1 MIQRDAWARVTPYEL
16 GIPGRDFADR
26 VFAAIDEEMESRGVD
41 GTDPGAFFQLGE
53 VGRALREIQGEERG
67 GDAIERF
74 AAFLF
79 HAWHFHRAGEV
90 LLLLGTDAARAA
102 VSVAG
107 AALPPGAGTE
117 VHRDGTADAV
127 SVANSDA
134 ETDPVTVVQWDGTL
148 PADAGYLQLP
158 RHLFWSHPDAE
169 GPAEPIDGFFWVRT
183 AGETLALLVA
193 LGVRGDR
200 PGISVVEL
208 PPLPLAEATHWV
220 AGGAREDGADFAT
233 TLPGGELDDLYSVV
247 TLGEVLTLAG
257 RVFGTLHHA
266 PEILGPEERSP
277 RPEELEGER
286 GGGPGR
292 APGRAPGGVHGGAR
306 PSFLPFRRISG
317 AASIPSPPAPDPSPP
332 APDPSPPAP
341 DPSPPT
347 PAPSPEAEDAER
359 SP

>member
-1 MIQRDAWARVTPYEL
+1 VTPYEL

-102 VSVAG
+102 VSGEG
-107 AALPPGAGTE
+107 AAAAPGAG
-117 VHRDGTADAV
+117 ADAEPTDAP
-127 SVANSDA
+127 VAA
-134 ETDPVTVVQWDGTL
+134 HTVQWEGTL

-158 RHLFWSHPDAE
+158 RHLFWSHPEAE

-193 LGVRGDR
+193 LGVRSDR

-208 PPLPLAEATHWV
+208 PPVPVAEATLWV
-220 AGGAREDGADFAT
+220 AGGAREGGEDFAT
-233 TLPGGELDDLYSVV
+233 TLPGGELDHLYSIV

-257 RVFGTLHHA
+257 RVFGTLHAA
-266 PEILGPEERSP
+266 PEQLGPEERSP
-277 RPEELEGER
+277 RPEELEGEH
-286 GGGPGR
+286 GR
-292 APGRAPGGVHGGAR
+292 EHGSGGVR
-306 PSFLPFRRISG
+306 PSFLAFRRIGVPSG
-317 AASIPSPPAPDPSPP
+317 PAP
-332 APDPSPPAP
+332 
-341 DPSPPT
+341 
-347 PAPSPEAEDAER
+347 PESGGEER
-359 SP
+359 SQ